1 MKRSYLYILPII
13 CCLVFSQQSFGQE
26 LSKKERKELVK
37 EINQLK
43 KNPERYKNLIET
55 NKSYRVEVEE
65 LYQEVDNTKSEIAQ
79 LEEVVAFQ
87 DEQLKNC
94 NKNGMGANNGI
105 IGDVMTSNGSGDA
118 GGENGDGSAGD
129 AEGQM
134 SGSASGSTG
143 ETYRIQ
149 IGFYD
154 KRDLSSLIGN
164 GLIMRYENIDGTM
177 RYSLGNFQS
186 PEDAAEFIRII
197 RPMSFDDS
205 FISKY
210 NGGVRDMSFDYPVR

>member
-13 CCLVFSQQSFGQE
+13 FCLVCSQQSFGQE

-65 LYQEVDNTKSEIAQ
+65 LYQEVDNAKSEIAQ

-105 IGDVMTSNGSGDA
+105 IGDVMTSNGSGEA
-118 GGENGDGSAGD
+118 GEENAGGSAG
-129 AEGQM
+129 GQM
-134 SGSASGSTG
+134 SGSTSGSSG

-154 KRDLSSLIGN
+154 KRDLSNLIGN

>member
-1 MKRSYLYILPII
+1 
-13 CCLVFSQQSFGQE
+13 
-26 LSKKERKELVK
+26 
-37 EINQLK
+37 
-43 KNPERYKNLIET
+43 
-55 NKSYRVEVEE
+55 
-65 LYQEVDNTKSEIAQ
+65 
-79 LEEVVAFQ
+79 
-87 DEQLKNC
+87 
-94 NKNGMGANNGI
+94 
-105 IGDVMTSNGSGDA
+105 MTSNGSGEA
-118 GGENGDGSAGD
+118 GENAGGSAG
-129 AEGQM
+129 GQM
-134 SGSASGSTG
+134 SGSASGSSG

-154 KRDLSSLIGN
+154 KRDLSNLIGN

-210 NGGVRDMSFDYPVR
+210 NGGVRDMSFGLSRTIIFYD